1 MNLKLFV
8 ASILLCLS
16 GITSAADGQID
27 TRDLSQAQIAEIK
40 KQVSTMKAESVNPA
54 NISKTVRHEA
64 EAWGDL
70 GANMGK
76 AMVGAAKEVGVAAND
91 FASTSLGKIVV
102 FIIAYKIIGKSI
114 LGVIVGTLILIVGAI
129 MSIWIFKSSRWSEVK
144 YAREPA
150 FWGLYQRQVIV
161 EKETN
166 SDVVGWQF
174 LFGGIILLAS
184 CLGGVS
190 LIFF

>member
-1 MNLKLFV
+1 MNLKLFI

-16 GITSAADGQID
+16 GITSAADEQID

-40 KQVSTMKAESVNPA
+40 KQVSTMKAETNTPV
-54 NISKTVRHEA
+54 NISKTVRGEA

-114 LGVIVGTLILIVGAI
+114 LGVIIGSLIFNVGTTL
-129 MSIWIFKSSRWSEVK
+129 SIWFFRSSRWSKVK
-144 YAREPA
+144 YTKEPA
-150 FWGLYQRQVIV
+150 FWGLYQRQIVV
-161 EKETN
+161 EKDTD
-166 SDVVGWQF
+166 SDTVGWQF
-174 LFGGIILLAS
+174 FFGTIMLVLSWGISIILIL
-184 CLGGVS
+184 
-190 LIFF
+190 